1 MNAPLRTVLVVD
13 DYPTLAEIV
22 ERRLCVA
29 GFLTH
34 NCGGGAEAMQILR
47 REPIDAVILDLM
59 MPEVD
64 GFEVIRFIREQH
76 TQRDLPVVMLTACT
90 NEDDMAKAMALGA
103 DAYVTKPFNG
113 VELVEQVKRLL
124 DERQQHGVRN

>member
-13 DYPTLAEIV
+13 DYPMLAEIV

-34 NCGGGAEAMQILR
+34 NCGGGAEAIRTLR
-47 REPIDAVILDLM
+47 REQIDAVILDLM

-76 TQRDLPVVMLTACT
+76 TQRDLPVIMLTACT
-90 NEDDMAKAMALGA
+90 SEDDVAKAMALGA
-103 DAYVTKPFNG
+103 DA
-113 VELVEQVKRLL
+113 
-124 DERQQHGVRN
+124 